1 MAAADERQRPA
12 ARTPNPPR
20 FGPRFPALRRSPG
33 PPAAPLVTPDLRARP
48 RSPARCPCRL
58 HRSDVP
64 RPRHPSQVSSQDEL
78 AQKQAEL
85 QELQDRLRA
94 ASVNKRKLD
103 ITLYLTGAKAE
114 QLKPKPVRGRVSE
127 TQRTAHGLAHAS
139 ASSYPAPPYLSSGA
153 RDREGL
159 NR

>member
-33 PPAAPLVTPDLRARP
+33 PPAAPLVTPVCACP
-48 RSPARCPCRL
+48 RSARSLPHVGSTALTAPVPAT
-58 HRSDVP
+58 
-64 RPRHPSQVSSQDEL
+64 PSQVSSQDEL
-78 AQKQAEL
+78 AAKQAEL

-139 ASSYPAPPYLSSGA
+139 ASPPRSSPGA
-153 RDREGL
+153 RDREGFH
-159 NR
+159 R

>member
-1 MAAADERQRPA
+1 MQNAESH
-12 ARTPNPPR
+12 AR
-20 FGPRFPALRRSPG
+20 S
-33 PPAAPLVTPDLRARP
+33 LVLKAEKTRENKAESD
-48 RSPARCPCRL
+48 SEKIHRL
-58 HRSDVP
+58 ESEFAKKKDT
-64 RPRHPSQVSSQDEL
+64 
-78 AQKQAEL
+78 EL

-139 ASSYPAPPYLSSGA
+139 ASPPRSSTGA
-153 RDREGL
+153 RDREGFH
-159 NR
+159 R